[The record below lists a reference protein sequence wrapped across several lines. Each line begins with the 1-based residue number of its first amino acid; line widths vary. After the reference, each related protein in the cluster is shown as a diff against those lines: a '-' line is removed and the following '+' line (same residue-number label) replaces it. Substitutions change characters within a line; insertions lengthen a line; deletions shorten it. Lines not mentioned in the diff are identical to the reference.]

1 MHSSCTTVVG
11 PDAGGSREAGLP
23 MRTTKLTAT
32 EPRMLSGASQ
42 LINIAAKA
50 GKLAHRVSREPEG
63 YRMAGRL
70 NRLAQFQF
78 SDLTERE
85 VDFAEAHVVLATAGN
100 DPFAD
105 YPGGFLLLQTAI
117 AQVSYRLWEDLWNDK
132 HPESFGKAWEG
143 QDFGLMSVWRTRV
156 REMIA
161 DCHLHALLTMAT
173 GEYVA
178 KLIGAGEEEA
188 QELAEWLADVKYEG
202 TTPST

>member
-1 MHSSCTTVVG
+1 MNLSSLMS
-11 PDAGGSREAGLP
+11 P
-23 MRTTKLTAT
+23 TKTKST
-32 EPRMLSGASQ
+32 EPRRPSGASEW
-42 LINIAAKA
+42 INIAAKA
-50 GKLAHRVSREPEG
+50 GKLACQASREPEG

-85 VDFAEAHVVLATAGN
+85 VTDFAEAHVVLAAMGN

-105 YPGGFLLLQTAI
+105 YQGGFLLLQIAI

-143 QDFGLMSVWRTRV
+143 QDFALMSVWRARV
-156 REMIA
+156 RETIA
-161 DCHLHALLTMAT
+161 DCRLHAVFTMAT
-173 GEYVA
+173 EEYVA
-178 KLIGAGEEEA
+178 KLIGAGISEEGA